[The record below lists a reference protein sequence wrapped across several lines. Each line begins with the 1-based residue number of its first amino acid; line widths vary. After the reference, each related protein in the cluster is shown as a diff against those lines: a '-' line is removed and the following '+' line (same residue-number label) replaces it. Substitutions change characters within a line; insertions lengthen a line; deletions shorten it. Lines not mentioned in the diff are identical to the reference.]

1 MQLKEIVYGIK
12 TFSGYFSKLGVEH
25 ILTGSAAM
33 QFMLGLSSEEYV
45 VGDLDY
51 IVLYKDETER
61 QRLKDILDGLQ
72 SLSGVV
78 RSKEYQ
84 DVYDVFEVHIPMGAS
99 SDIKVNI
106 FLQNAKEFD
115 KEVITFSVNSLKF
128 QTLSLLDNLRL
139 KPKLKRFK
147 DKAYALKLIEV
158 IVKTL
163 ES

>member
-1 MQLKEIVYGIK
+1 MGLKEIVYGIK

-33 QFMLGLSSEEYV
+33 QFMLGLSPEDYV

-61 QRLKDILDGLQ
+61 KRLKDILVGLQ
-72 SLSGVV
+72 SISGVV

-84 DVYDVFEVHIPMGAS
+84 DTYDVFEVHIPMEAS

-115 KEVITFSVNSLKF
+115 KETITFSAYSLKF
-128 QTLSLLDNLRL
+128 QTLCLLDNLAL
-139 KPKLKRFK
+139 KSKLKRFK
-147 DKAYALKLIEV
+147 DKAYVLKLIEV
-158 IVKTL
+158 IVKTT
-163 ES
+163 E

>member
-1 MQLKEIVYGIK
+1 MELKEIVYGIK

-33 QFMLGLSSEEYV
+33 QFMLGLDTTEYV

-51 IVLYKDETER
+51 IVLYKDEMER
-61 QRLKDILDGLQ
+61 KRLKDILDVLQ

-84 DVYDVFEVHIPMGAS
+84 DIYDVFEVHIPMGAS
-99 SDIKVNI
+99 SDIKVNV
-106 FLQNAKEFD
+106 FLQNDKDFD
-115 KEVITFSVNSLKF
+115 KEVITLSVNSLKF

-139 KPKLKRFK
+139 KSKLKRFK
-147 DKAYALKLIEV
+147 DKAYILKLIEV

>member
-1 MQLKEIVYGIK
+1 MELKEIVYGIK

-25 ILTGSAAM
+25 VLTGSAAM

-61 QRLKDILDGLQ
+61 KRLKDILDGLQ

-84 DVYDVFEVHIPMGAS
+84 DVYDVFEVHIPMEAS
-99 SDIKVNI
+99 SDIKVNV
-106 FLQNAKEFD
+106 FLQNAKDFD
-115 KEVITFSVNSLKF
+115 KEVITLSVYSLKF
-128 QTLSLLDNLRL
+128 QTLCLHDKLRL
-139 KPKLKRFK
+139 KSKLKRVK
-147 DKAYALKLIEV
+147 DKAYILKLIEV

>member
-1 MQLKEIVYGIK
+1 MELKEIVYGIK
-12 TFSGYFSKLGVEH
+12 TFSGYFTKLGVEH

-33 QFMLGLSSEEYV
+33 QFMLGLDTTEYV

-99 SDIKVNI
+99 SDIKVNV
-106 FLQNAKEFD
+106 FLQNDKDFD
-115 KEVITFSVNSLKF
+115 KEVITLSVNSLKF

-139 KPKLKRFK
+139 KSKLKRFK
-147 DKAYALKLIEV
+147 DKAYILKLIEV